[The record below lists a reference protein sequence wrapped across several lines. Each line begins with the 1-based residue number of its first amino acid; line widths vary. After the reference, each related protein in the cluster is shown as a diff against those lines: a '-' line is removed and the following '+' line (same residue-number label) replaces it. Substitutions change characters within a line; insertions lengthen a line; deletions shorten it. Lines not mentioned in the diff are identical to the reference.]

1 MRDPHFVYVTYIR
14 TTPRKLW
21 NALTRGD
28 FMATYW
34 HARIDSTWKTGTP
47 VRTFTRKGALDWD
60 GKVVEYDP
68 PRRLSYTF
76 RIMGFQ
82 KRSSR
87 IVFDLEPSGSTVKLT
102 LSHYGIE
109 PRCRKGIAGGWPLF
123 FASLKSVLETGRGI
137 REDEIAS

>member
-1 MRDPHFVYVTYIR
+1 MSEPHFVYVTYIR

-28 FMATYW
+28 FMAKYW
-34 HARIDSTWKTGTP
+34 HARIDSTWKVGAP
-47 VRTFTRKGALDWD
+47 VRTYTRKGTLDWD
-60 GKVVEYDP
+60 GKVLEVDP

-76 RIMGFQ
+76 RITGFQ

-87 IVFDLEPSGSTVKLT
+87 IVFQIEPTGAAVKLT

-109 PRCRKGIAGGWPLF
+109 ARCRTGIAGGWPVF
-123 FASLKSVLETGRGI
+123 FSSLKTILETGRGMNVSKI
-137 REDEIAS
+137 DG